1 LNWDDLRYLL
11 ALHRQGSVTAAARAL
26 KVDHST
32 IGRRIASLES
42 ELGAQLVVRQ
52 PDGMKLTDAG
62 REAVAAAEAMAA
74 RLAELAGKVG
84 GASEQPRGHVRVS
97 VTDGLAPLL
106 YGGLAALHE
115 DYPEI
120 VVDLVVASAPVDLAR
135 GEADIAIRLFRESRG
150 DLVARKIG
158 EMGWSLYAAPSYLSR
173 RPRREA
179 SAGSS
184 DLRGHDVIG
193 FADAAQ
199 RSPGARWL
207 EGHLAG
213 ASVVFRGTTV
223 SAALNAAKAGMGVA
237 VLPCFMTDPS
247 IERLSPDVVAT
258 TEAFLVTTVD
268 SRSVARVRI
277 VADAL
282 ANMFARERSLL
293 SGALSRE

>member
-32 IGRRIASLES
+32 IGRRNASLES

-62 REAVAAAEAMAA
+62 REAVAAAEAMDA
-74 RLAELAGKVG
+74 RLSELSGKVG

-97 VTDGLAPLL
+97 VTDGLASLL

-135 GEADIAIRLFRESRG
+135 GEADIALRLFRESRG
-150 DLVARKIG
+150 DLVARKVG

-173 RPRREA
+173 RPRRGT

-237 VLPCFMTDPS
+237 VLPCFMTDAS
-247 IERLSPDVVAT
+247 LERMTPDVVAT
-258 TEAFLVTTVD
+258 TEAFLVTTVEA
-268 SRSVARVRI
+268 RSVARVRI
-277 VADAL
+277 VGDAL
-282 ANMFARERSLL
+282 ANMFVRERSLL